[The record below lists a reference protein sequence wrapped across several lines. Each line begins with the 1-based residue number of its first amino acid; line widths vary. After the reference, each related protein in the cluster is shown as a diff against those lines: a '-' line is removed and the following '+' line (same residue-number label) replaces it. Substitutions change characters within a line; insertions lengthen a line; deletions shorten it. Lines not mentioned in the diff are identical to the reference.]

1 MSEKLPPVPG
11 EDSFDEFLSAH
22 LPEETSSEISRLVT
36 PWTEAFLLILL
47 SIGIGLLNFPDQPLL
62 GIIQGA
68 ASSAFGLLGWN
79 RLRGENKS
87 FRHGWILMLIRS
99 VWYLADALLKST
111 LWSDAL
117 NRLLS
122 ADILFILGLVS
133 ALLFLSQLVCLR
145 DGIAAVQKKAGAKED
160 TSAVSFLIGAYAVL
174 LVLAL
179 LNAGGFFV
187 IIMFIVIVVALYS
200 VFRLSHVLD
209 EAGYA
214 VTPSPV
220 KITAEALLGTFFGI
234 LVIGSLIG
242 VIFFSRLPMKWQ
254 APEPYAHAET
264 AAVREDLLALGFPE
278 TVLDDLAEEDILACK
293 GAVGLMR
300 QESFYH
306 DGTLDGLKLESIA
319 VVLSEKPRV
328 WKVFYHFT
336 LPDEKGYYGTDALEL
351 RPMQLFGWTD
361 FTEEPHGRILI
372 GQKGETKA
380 AAIPSVTRGYYRQQG
395 VTFGSFSTGFS
406 GDAYFASF
414 SLPNK
419 YENARGYVT
428 LSVSDP
434 YPAIDFAWGENA
446 KELIWSR
453 YFSGL
458 YYIHQVNGFHY
469 PVQSAEAFRK
479 SSSYMSRGWEFAVI
493 LLEMSWFFPE

>member
-22 LPEETSSEISRLVT
+22 LPEEASSEISSHVT

-47 SIGIGLLNFPDQPLL
+47 SIGIGLINFPDRPLV

-68 ASSAFGLLGWN
+68 ASGALGLLGWN

-87 FRHGWILMLIRS
+87 FRHGWILELVRAG
-99 VWYLADALLKST
+99 WYLADALLKST

-160 TSAVSFLIGAYAVL
+160 TSAVSFLIGAYVAVFI
-174 LVLAL
+174 LAL
-179 LNAGGFFV
+179 LNAGGLFSIIMIVV
-187 IIMFIVIVVALYS
+187 IIAGLVNVY
-200 VFRLSHVLD
+200 RLSHTLD

-234 LVIGSLIG
+234 LVLGSLIG
-242 VIFFSRLPMKWQ
+242 VLFFSRYPMKWT
-254 APEPYAHAET
+254 APASYGRAET
-264 AAVREDLLALGFPE
+264 LAVREDLLALGFPE
-278 TVLDDLAEEDILACK
+278 TVLDDLTEEDILACD
-293 GAVGLMR
+293 GALSIMR

-336 LPDEKGYYGTDALEL
+336 LPDEKGYFGTDALEL

-372 GQKGETKA
+372 GQKGETQTA
-380 AAIPSVTRGYYRQQG
+380 VIPSVTRGYYNQQG
-395 VTFGSFSTGFS
+395 VTFGTFSTGFS

-428 LSVSDP
+428 LSVNDP

-453 YFSGL
+453 YSTGL

-479 SSSYMSRGWEFAVI
+479 SSSYMSRGAEFAVVV
-493 LLEMSWFFPE
+493 LEMSWFFPE

>member
-22 LPEETSSEISRLVT
+22 LPEEASSEISSHVT

-47 SIGIGLLNFPDQPLL
+47 SIGIGLINFPDRPLV

-68 ASSAFGLLGWN
+68 ASGALGLLGWN

-87 FRHGWILMLIRS
+87 FRHGWILELVRAG
-99 VWYLADALLKST
+99 WYLADALLKST

-160 TSAVSFLIGAYAVL
+160 TSAVSFLIGAYVAVFI
-174 LVLAL
+174 LAL
-179 LNAGGFFV
+179 LNAGGLFSIIMIVV
-187 IIMFIVIVVALYS
+187 IIAGLVNVY
-200 VFRLSHVLD
+200 RLSHTLD

-220 KITAEALLGTFFGI
+220 KITKEALLGTFFGI
-234 LVIGSLIG
+234 LVLGSLIG
-242 VIFFSRLPMKWQ
+242 VLFFSRYPMKWT
-254 APEPYAHAET
+254 APASYGRAET
-264 AAVREDLLALGFPE
+264 LAVREDLLALGFPE
-278 TVLDDLAEEDILACK
+278 TVLDDLTEEDILACD
-293 GAVGLMR
+293 GALSIMR

-372 GQKGETKA
+372 GQKGETQTA
-380 AAIPSVTRGYYRQQG
+380 VIPSVTHGYYSQQG
-395 VTFGSFSTGFS
+395 VTFGTFSTGFS
-406 GDAYFASF
+406 GEAYFASF

-419 YENARGYVT
+419 YQNARGYVT
-428 LSVSDP
+428 LSVNDP
-434 YPAIDFAWGENA
+434 YPGIDFAWGENA

-458 YYIHQVNGFHY
+458 YYIHHINGFHY

-479 SSSYMSRGWEFAVI
+479 SSSYMSRGAEFAVVV
-493 LLEMSWFFPE
+493 LEMSWFFPE